1 MTESVL
7 VRDQKEEEG
16 EEEEIQ
22 KETST
27 FDLNQLPDS
36 FRKFLDDNSIDPA
49 IYTVTH
55 LPRYFRINTH
65 LPEDKRPT
73 LEDLKKQLNT
83 DQVHKVKGI
92 DNFYSVQLADVRLSD
107 TPVTVENRYKERAIF
122 GIDLSSAIAVE
133 ALFIKKDDQVLDLC
147 CAPGAKLCMISNL
160 FGRDGLGTVTGVDI
174 AGHRL
179 AICRSLL
186 KKYKVGER
194 VRLFEADGTQFSIPP
209 PSRLGGKVIA
219 AESSH
224 KRQKTNITKPFYAS
238 KMLRSDR
245 QLNQGVLYDKVLV
258 DAECTHDGS
267 ILHILKYEKWG
278 WDSFEKN
285 FMDKDRL
292 NTITDLQRNLMKQG
306 WSMLKKGGIMVY
318 STCSLTISQNEENVA
333 WFLGEFSDAQ
343 IERIPDCH
351 IRPSAIKNQSVNSEL
366 QQVLEEYCVR
376 FDPLAS
382 RTSGFFVVKFSKKS
396 E

>member
-107 TPVTVENRYKERAIF
+107 TPV
-122 GIDLSSAIAVE
+122 
-133 ALFIKKDDQVLDLC
+133 
-147 CAPGAKLCMISNL
+147 
-160 FGRDGLGTVTGVDI
+160 
-174 AGHRL
+174 
-179 AICRSLL
+179 
-186 KKYKVGER
+186 
-194 VRLFEADGTQFSIPP
+194 
-209 PSRLGGKVIA
+209 
-219 AESSH
+219 
-224 KRQKTNITKPFYAS
+224 
-238 KMLRSDR
+238 
-245 QLNQGVLYDKVLV
+245 
-258 DAECTHDGS
+258 
-267 ILHILKYEKWG
+267 
-278 WDSFEKN
+278 
-285 FMDKDRL
+285 
-292 NTITDLQRNLMKQG
+292 
-306 WSMLKKGGIMVY
+306 
-318 STCSLTISQNEENVA
+318 
-333 WFLGEFSDAQ
+333 
-343 IERIPDCH
+343 
-351 IRPSAIKNQSVNSEL
+351 
-366 QQVLEEYCVR
+366 
-376 FDPLAS
+376 
-382 RTSGFFVVKFSKKS
+382 
-396 E
+396 